1 MEINEMSMEQIET
14 RSVEL
19 SNLLN
24 DENADLEAISNEVE
38 MLEQRKAQI
47 IADAETRKAM
57 IEEVVDS
64 IAVETIE
71 KEEVRKT
78 MTLEEIRNSKEY
90 VNAYAEYLKGDEK
103 ELRALLS
110 ENATNGVVPVPELVY
125 NLVKNAWEREGIMAR
140 VRKAYMKGNLK
151 VGFEISADGAVIHTE
166 GAAAPTEEKLVLGI
180 VEMVPASIKK
190 WISISDEVMDLRGE
204 AFLNYIYDELTYQ
217 IAKKAADELIAK
229 IKACG
234 TVSTNTPSMNVAVG
248 QLQDNPAVDTIAQA
262 IAKLSD
268 QATDPVII
276 MNKLTWGAFKSAQYA
291 ADYPIDVFEGLPVLF
306 NNSLT
311 AYSAATTGVTY
322 AIVGS
327 LAEGALANFPAG
339 EEITIKFDDLSLAEK
354 DLVKVVGRE
363 YVALAVIAP
372 DHFVQIKKEA

>member
-140 VRKAYMKGNLK
+140 VRKSYMKGNLK
-151 VGFEISADGAVIHTE
+151 VGFEISADGAVVHTE
-166 GAAAPTEEKLVLGI
+166 GANAPTEEKLILGI

-262 IAKLSD
+262 LAKLSD

-276 MNKLTWGAFKSAQYA
+276 MNKATWGAFKTAQYGA
-291 ADYPIDVFEGLPVLF
+291 GYPIDVFEGLPVLF

>member
-1 MEINEMSMEQIET
+1 MSMEDIET
-14 RSVEL
+14 RSAEL

-24 DENADLEAISNEVE
+24 DENADLDAITNEVE
-38 MLEQRKAQI
+38 ELEQRKAQI
-47 IADAETRKAM
+47 IADAETRKAL

-64 IAVETIE
+64 ETVETIE

-78 MTLEEIRNSKEY
+78 MTVEELRNSKEY
-90 VNAYAEYLKGDEK
+90 INAYAEYLKGDEK

-110 ENATNGVVPVPELVY
+110 ENASGVVPVPTMVY
-125 NLVKNAWEREGIMAR
+125 DLVKNAWEREGIMAR

-151 VGFEISADGAVIHTE
+151 VGFEISADGAVVHTE

-234 TVSTNTPSMNVAVG
+234 TVSTNTPSTNVAVG

-262 IAKLSD
+262 LAKLSD

-291 ADYPIDVFEGLPVLF
+291 AGYPIDVFEGLPVLF
-306 NNSLT
+306 NNTLT

>member
-1 MEINEMSMEQIET
+1 MEINEMSMEDIET
-14 RSVEL
+14 RSAEL

-24 DENADLEAISNEVE
+24 DENADLDAITNEVE
-38 MLEQRKAQI
+38 ELEQRKAQI
-47 IADAETRKAM
+47 IADAETRKAL

-64 IAVETIE
+64 ETVETIE

-78 MTLEEIRNSKEY
+78 MTVEELRNSKEY
-90 VNAYAEYLKGDEK
+90 INAYAEYLKGDEK

-110 ENATNGVVPVPELVY
+110 ENASGVVPVPTMVY
-125 NLVKNAWEREGIMAR
+125 DLVKNAWEREGIMAR

-151 VGFEISADGAVIHTE
+151 VGFEISADGAVVHTE

-234 TVSTNTPSMNVAVG
+234 TVSTNTPSTNVAVG

-262 IAKLSD
+262 LAKLSD

-291 ADYPIDVFEGLPVLF
+291 AGYPIDVFEGLPVLF
-306 NNSLT
+306 NNTLT

>member
-1 MEINEMSMEQIET
+1 MSMEQIET

-140 VRKAYMKGNLK
+140 VRKSYLKGNLK

-262 IAKLSD
+262 LAKLSD

-276 MNKLTWGAFKSAQYA
+276 MNKATWGAFKTAQYGA
-291 ADYPIDVFEGLPVLF
+291 GYPIDVFEGLPVLF

-339 EEITIKFDDLSLAEK
+339 EEITIKFDDLSLAER

>member
-1 MEINEMSMEQIET
+1 MSMEQIEI
-14 RSVEL
+14 RSAEL

-24 DENADLEAISNEVE
+24 DENADLEAIGNEVE
-38 MLEQRKAQI
+38 QLEQRKAQI
-47 IADAETRKAM
+47 IADAETRKAL

-64 IAVETIE
+64 KTVETIE

-110 ENATNGVVPVPELVY
+110 ENVATGVVPVPELVY
-125 NLVKNAWEREGIMAR
+125 DIVKNAWEREGIMAR

-151 VGFEISADGAVIHTE
+151 VGFEISADGAVVHTE

-180 VEMVPASIKK
+180 VELVPASIKK
-190 WISISDEVMDLRGE
+190 WISISDEVYDLRGE

-234 TVSTNTPSMNVAVG
+234 TVSTNTPSVNVAVG

-262 IAKLSD
+262 LAKLSD

-276 MNKLTWGAFKSAQYA
+276 MNKATWGAFKTAQYGA
-291 ADYPIDVFEGLPVLF
+291 GYPIDVFEGLPVLF
-306 NNSLT
+306 NNTLP
-311 AYSAATTGVTY
+311 AFSAATTGVTY

-327 LAEGALANFPAG
+327 LAEGALANFPDG

-354 DLVKVVGRE
+354 DLIKVVGRE
-363 YVALAVIAP
+363 YVGMAVIAP
-372 DHFVQIKKEA
+372 NHFVQIKKEA

>member
-1 MEINEMSMEQIET
+1 MSMEEIET
-14 RSVEL
+14 RSAEL

-24 DENADLEAISNEVE
+24 DENADLEAIGNEVE
-38 MLEQRKAQI
+38 QLEQRKAQI
-47 IADAETRKAM
+47 IADAETRKAL

-64 IAVETIE
+64 TTVETIE

-78 MTLEEIRNSKEY
+78 MTVEEIRNSKEY

-110 ENATNGVVPVPELVY
+110 ENVATGVVPVPDLVY
-125 NLVKNAWEREGIMAR
+125 SIVKNAWEREGIMAR

-151 VGFEISADGAVIHTE
+151 VGFEISDDGAVVHTE
-166 GAAAPTEEKLVLGI
+166 GAAAPTEEKLVLGV
-180 VEMVPASIKK
+180 VELVPASIKK
-190 WISISDEVMDLRGE
+190 WISISDEVYDLRGE

-234 TVSTNTPSMNVAVG
+234 TVSTNTPSVNVAVG
-248 QLQDNPAVDTIAQA
+248 QLQDDPAVDTIAQA
-262 IAKLSD
+262 LAMLSD

-276 MNKLTWGAFKSAQYA
+276 MNKATWGAFKTAQYGA
-291 ADYPIDVFEGLPVLF
+291 GYPIDVFEGLPVLF
-306 NNSLT
+306 NNTLPAIT
-311 AYSAATTGVTY
+311 AATTGVTY

-327 LAEGALANFPAG
+327 LAEGALANFPDG

-354 DLVKVVGRE
+354 DLIKVVGRE
-363 YVALAVIAP
+363 YVGMAVIAP
-372 DHFVQIKKEA
+372 NHFVQIKKEA

>member
-1 MEINEMSMEQIET
+1 MSMEQIET

-140 VRKAYMKGNLK
+140 VRKSYLKGNMK
-151 VGFEISADGAVIHTE
+151 VGFEISADGAVVHTE
-166 GAAAPTEEKLVLGI
+166 GANAPTEEKLVLGV

-276 MNKLTWGAFKSAQYA
+276 MNKATWGAFKTAQYGA
-291 ADYPIDVFEGLPVLF
+291 SYPIDPFEGLPVLF

>member
-1 MEINEMSMEQIET
+1 MDINEMSMEEIET
-14 RSVEL
+14 RSAEL

-24 DENADLEAISNEVE
+24 DENADLEAIGNEVE
-38 MLEQRKAQI
+38 QLEQRKAQI
-47 IADAETRKAM
+47 IADAETRKAL

-64 IAVETIE
+64 TTVETIE

-78 MTLEEIRNSKEY
+78 MTVEEIRNSKEY

-110 ENATNGVVPVPELVY
+110 ENVATGVVPVPDLVY
-125 NLVKNAWEREGIMAR
+125 SIVKNAWEREGIMAR

-151 VGFEISADGAVIHTE
+151 VGFEISDDGAVVHTE
-166 GAAAPTEEKLVLGI
+166 GAAAPTEEKLVLGV
-180 VEMVPASIKK
+180 VELVPASIKK
-190 WISISDEVMDLRGE
+190 WISISDEVYDLRGE

-234 TVSTNTPSMNVAVG
+234 TVSTNTPSVNVAVG
-248 QLQDNPAVDTIAQA
+248 QLQDDPAVDTIAQA
-262 IAKLSD
+262 LAMLSD

-276 MNKLTWGAFKSAQYA
+276 MNKATWGAFKTAQYGA
-291 ADYPIDVFEGLPVLF
+291 GYPIDVFEGLPVLF
-306 NNSLT
+306 NNTLPAIT
-311 AYSAATTGVTY
+311 AATTGVTY

-327 LAEGALANFPAG
+327 LAEGALANFPDG

-354 DLVKVVGRE
+354 DLIKVVGRE
-363 YVALAVIAP
+363 YVGMAVIAP
-372 DHFVQIKKEA
+372 NHFVQIKKEA

>member
-1 MEINEMSMEQIET
+1 MSMEAIEA
-14 RSVEL
+14 RSAEL

-24 DENADLEAISNEVE
+24 DENADLDAITNEVE
-38 MLEQRKAQI
+38 QLEQRKAQI
-47 IADAETRKAM
+47 IADAETRKAL

-64 IAVETIE
+64 ETVETIE

-78 MTLEEIRNSKEY
+78 MTVEELRNSREY
-90 VNAYAEYLKGDEK
+90 INAYAEYLKGDEK

-110 ENATNGVVPVPELVY
+110 ENASGVVPVPTMVY
-125 NLVKNAWEREGIMAR
+125 DLVKNAWEREGIMAR

-151 VGFEISADGAVIHTE
+151 VGFEISADGAVVHTE

-234 TVSTNTPSMNVAVG
+234 TVSTNTPSTNVAVG
-248 QLQDNPAVDTIAQA
+248 RLQDNPAVDTIAQA
-262 IAKLSD
+262 LAKLSD

-291 ADYPIDVFEGLPVLF
+291 AGYPIDVFEGLPVLF
-306 NNSLT
+306 NNTLT

>member
-1 MEINEMSMEQIET
+1 MSMEAIEA
-14 RSVEL
+14 RSAEL

-24 DENADLEAISNEVE
+24 DENADLDAITNEVE
-38 MLEQRKAQI
+38 LLEQRKAQI
-47 IADAETRKAM
+47 IADAETRKAL

-64 IAVETIE
+64 ETVETIE

-78 MTLEEIRNSKEY
+78 MTVEELRNSREY
-90 VNAYAEYLKGDEK
+90 INAYAEYLKGDEK

-110 ENATNGVVPVPELVY
+110 ENATNGVVPVPTMVY
-125 NLVKNAWEREGIMAR
+125 DLVKNAWEREGIMAR

-151 VGFEISADGAVIHTE
+151 VGFEISADGAVVHTE

-204 AFLNYIYDELTYQ
+204 TFLNYIYDELTYQ

-234 TVSTNTPSMNVAVG
+234 TVSTNTPSTNVAVG

-262 IAKLSD
+262 LAKLSD

-276 MNKLTWGAFKSAQYA
+276 MNKATWGAFKTAQYGA
-291 ADYPIDVFEGLPVLF
+291 GYPIDVFEGLPVLF
-306 NNSLT
+306 NNTLT

>member
-110 ENATNGVVPVPELVY
+110 ENVATGVVPVPELVY

-140 VRKAYMKGNLK
+140 VRKSYLKGNLK

-190 WISISDEVMDLRGE
+190 WITVSDEVMDLRGE

-229 IKACG
+229 IKACASA
-234 TVSTNTPSMNVAVG
+234 STNTPSTNVAVG

-262 IAKLSD
+262 LAKLSD

-276 MNKLTWGAFKSAQYA
+276 MNKQTWGAFKTAQYGA
-291 ADYPIDVFEGLPVLF
+291 GYPIDVFEGLPVLF

>member
-1 MEINEMSMEQIET
+1 MSMEQIET

-140 VRKAYMKGNLK
+140 VRKSYMKGNLK

-190 WISISDEVMDLRGE
+190 WIACK
-204 AFLNYIYDELTYQ
+204 AF
-217 IAKKAADELIAK
+217 A
-229 IKACG
+229 
-234 TVSTNTPSMNVAVG
+234 
-248 QLQDNPAVDTIAQA
+248 
-262 IAKLSD
+262 
-268 QATDPVII
+268 
-276 MNKLTWGAFKSAQYA
+276 
-291 ADYPIDVFEGLPVLF
+291 
-306 NNSLT
+306 
-311 AYSAATTGVTY
+311 
-322 AIVGS
+322 
-327 LAEGALANFPAG
+327 
-339 EEITIKFDDLSLAEK
+339 
-354 DLVKVVGRE
+354 
-363 YVALAVIAP
+363 
-372 DHFVQIKKEA
+372 

>member
-1 MEINEMSMEQIET
+1 MSMEQIET

>member
-90 VNAYAEYLKGDEK
+90 VNAYAEYLKGDDK
-103 ELRALLS
+103 EVRALLS
-110 ENATNGVVPVPELVY
+110 ENQSGVVPVPTMVY
-125 NLVKNAWEREGIMAR
+125 DLVKNAWEREGIMAR
-140 VRKAYMKGNLK
+140 VRKSYMKGNLK

-190 WISISDEVMDLRGE
+190 WITISDEVMDLRGE

-248 QLQDNPAVDTIAQA
+248 ALQDNPAVDTIAQA
-262 IAKLSD
+262 LAKLSD

-276 MNKLTWGAFKSAQYA
+276 MNKQTWGAFKTAQYGA
-291 ADYPIDVFEGLPVLF
+291 GYPIDVFEGLPVLF

>member
-1 MEINEMSMEQIET
+1 MSMEQIET

-140 VRKAYMKGNLK
+140 VRKSYMKGNLK
-151 VGFEISADGAVIHTE
+151 VGFEISADGAVVHTE

-190 WISISDEVMDLRGE
+190 WITISDEVMDLRGE

-248 QLQDNPAVDTIAQA
+248 ALQDNPAVDTIAQA
-262 IAKLSD
+262 LAKLSD

-276 MNKLTWGAFKSAQYA
+276 MNKATWGTFKTAQYGA
-291 ADYPIDVFEGLPVLF
+291 GYPIDVFEGLPVLF

>member
-1 MEINEMSMEQIET
+1 MSMEQIET

-90 VNAYAEYLKGDEK
+90 VNAYAEYLKGDDK
-103 ELRALLS
+103 EVRALLS
-110 ENATNGVVPVPELVY
+110 ENQSGVVPVPTMVY
-125 NLVKNAWEREGIMAR
+125 DLVKNAWEREGIMAR
-140 VRKAYMKGNLK
+140 VRKSYMKGNLK

-248 QLQDNPAVDTIAQA
+248 ALQDNPAVDTIAQA
-262 IAKLSD
+262 LAKLSD

-276 MNKLTWGAFKSAQYA
+276 MNKQTWGAFKSAQYA

>member
-1 MEINEMSMEQIET
+1 MSMEQIET

-110 ENATNGVVPVPELVY
+110 ENATNGVVPVPTMVY
-125 NLVKNAWEREGIMAR
+125 DLVKNAWEREGIMAR
-140 VRKAYMKGNLK
+140 VRKSYLKGNMK
-151 VGFEISADGAVIHTE
+151 VGFEISADGAVVHTE
-166 GAAAPTEEKLVLGI
+166 GANAPTEEKLVLGV

-229 IKACG
+229 IKACD

-276 MNKLTWGAFKSAQYA
+276 MNKATWGAFKTAQYGA
-291 ADYPIDVFEGLPVLF
+291 SYPIDPFEGLPVLF